1 MSIESQIEAAWKEY
15 KPEALSTNSMALS
28 HDVFTAGYL
37 AALRSLYRDATFEE
51 LTDWWNNSEDDW
63 DTPFYGFV
71 DGECVPLTVT
81 WVDDDYRACKKGGRV
96 PCKPTRIICQSENLP
111 SPSDI
116 FGRGE

>member
-1 MSIESQIEAAWKEY
+1 MSIDEQIEAAWQKCHLNILGRPAGESFR
-15 KPEALSTNSMALS
+15 E
-28 HDVFTAGYL
+28 GYL

-116 FGRGE
+116 FGEEGV